1 LASNGVDDSIALTFE
16 LKKSMNLL
24 KSVGLSLFNNLG
36 CNNLRRREGSRSY
49 EGGRIVRCDTFEERY
64 SLFRGNNVVNRLRNR
79 RGRDYK
85 SRLVSDLFVDY
96 LLALL
101 VLRLSSFVES
111 SNLLFVIHVFS
122 TGLDSF
128 EVSKTFK
135 RTHEASESTNV

>member
-1 LASNGVDDSIALTFE
+1 
-16 LKKSMNLL
+16 
-24 KSVGLSLFNNLG
+24 
-36 CNNLRRREGSRSY
+36 LRRREGSRSY
-49 EGGRIVRCDTFEERY
+49 ESGRVVRCDTFEERN
-64 SLFRGNNVVNRLRNR
+64 SLFRGNNVVNRFRNR